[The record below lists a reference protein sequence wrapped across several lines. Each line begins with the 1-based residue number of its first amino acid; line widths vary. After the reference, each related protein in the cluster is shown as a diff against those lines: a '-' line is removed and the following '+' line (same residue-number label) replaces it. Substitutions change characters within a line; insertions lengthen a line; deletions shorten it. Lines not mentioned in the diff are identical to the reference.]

1 MARIARPADPVAV
14 GVFARAPVPGE
25 AKTRL
30 VPVLGEDAAAELHGL
45 LVRRALATA
54 KESGVGEVILWCSPD
69 AGHPF
74 FARCA
79 ADFGVALRAQSGGH
93 LGERMASA
101 LADMLGAN
109 RRALLIGSDC
119 PALKA
124 DDLREAARSLATH
137 EAVLQPA
144 EDGGYVMVGL
154 SQAAPSLFEGIRW
167 GEASVM
173 KDTRS
178 RLRTAKLRWRELP
191 MRWDVDRPEDYRRLV
206 ETGLLAEGMP

>member
-1 MARIARPADPVAV
+1 MARIARPAEPVAV
-14 GVFARAPVPGE
+14 GVFARAPVAGE

-30 VPVLGEDAAAELHGL
+30 IPVLGEEAAAELHGL

-54 KESGVGEVILWCSPD
+54 KAAGVGEVTLWCSPD

-79 ADFGVALRAQSGGH
+79 SDFGVPLRVQSGGH

-101 LADMLGAN
+101 LAAMLGEHG
-109 RRALLIGSDC
+109 RALLIGSDC
-119 PALKA
+119 PSLKP
-124 DDLREAARSLATH
+124 DDLREAVRSLATH
-137 EAVLQPA
+137 EVVLQPA

-154 SQAAPSLFEGIRW
+154 AQPVPSLFEGIRW

-173 KDTRS
+173 KDSRA
-178 RLRTAKLRWRELP
+178 RLRAAKLRWRELP
-191 MRWDVDRPEDYRRLV
+191 LRWDVDRPEDYRRLV
-206 ETGLLAEGMP
+206 ETGLLGEGMP